1 MVSLRRR
8 LLKDAA
14 SVIAKPITLYL
25 VNLNISSALILAE
38 WQDVRVTP
46 TFKSGASKDVNNYR
60 PISVLPLVSKIM
72 ERAIQLQF

>member
-46 TFKSGASKDVNNYR
+46 TLNQEQVK
-60 PISVLPLVSKIM
+60 M
-72 ERAIQLQF
+72 